1 MFKVRFEDG
10 TEELTRSR
18 FDVGE
23 VYEYILEDKP
33 SKSDPTKTYK
43 YVSKPKEAGAV
54 LGQSSRV
61 GGKDPVELLIST
73 GQSYATDLYLSAPF
87 SCGKLEDVVEGITPV
102 MLEAFVSLSARR
114 EKGFVSPA
122 MAYAI
127 RIRNNEVMS
136 TRFREAMKLNPTS
149 PQDELTFIKKLFRK
163 MLDLMV
169 EQSRRHEG

>member
-1 MFKVRFEDG
+1 MCIRD
-10 TEELTRSR
+10 R
-18 FDVGE
+18 
-23 VYEYILEDKP
+23 
-33 SKSDPTKTYK
+33 
-43 YVSKPKEAGAV
+43 
-54 LGQSSRV
+54 
-61 GGKDPVELLIST
+61 
-73 GQSYATDLYLSAPF
+73 
-87 SCGKLEDVVEGITPV
+87 DVVEGITPV